1 MYTESHKQNCLN
13 LANLLVEQYP
23 NESKVYAM
31 RADILVLSGKNE
43 MALVDYLKS
52 TKLENT
58 NYKIWE
64 QIVIIEQELN
74 MVDSLIKH
82 SEAALELFPNQAS
95 FWFYN
100 GLAHQMKKNYKKS
113 VISFEEGRKLSM
125 NNKNLLVQFYTLL
138 GDTYNSLKD
147 FKKSDENFEEALK
160 IDENN
165 FLVLNNYSY
174 YLSLRR
180 DKLEYAKK
188 MSERVIKEFPD
199 NANYLD
205 TYAWVLY
212 VMKDY
217 IKAKEIFEKIVNN
230 TDNGVIVEH
239 YGDVLYQLGE
249 KDLALEQWR
258 KAKTLGETSDLID
271 KKISDKKLYE

>member
-1 MYTESHKQNCLN
+1 
-13 LANLLVEQYP
+13 
-23 NESKVYAM
+23 
-31 RADILVLSGKNE
+31 
-43 MALVDYLKS
+43 
-52 TKLENT
+52 
-58 NYKIWE
+58 
-64 QIVIIEQELN
+64 
-74 MVDSLIKH
+74 
-82 SEAALELFPNQAS
+82 
-95 FWFYN
+95 
-100 GLAHQMKKNYKKS
+100 MKKNYKKS